1 MMILPTLDH
10 LYADGLSLLDLE
22 KHYVL
27 EDLPGQVRD
36 WRTIL
41 GDLARLKAGWRPDDA
56 ILADAPSLS
65 DWAIVGNLD
74 NNNVAQFVGTVIGHE
89 KFPDY
94 RVVRTSII
102 LALDTRDLRWAR
114 TVGRFYRLL
123 KPEQPWTSM

>member
-22 KHYVL
+22 KHYIL

-56 ILADAPSLS
+56 ILADAPSYLRVIK
-65 DWAIVGNLD
+65 AIHREGVTG
-74 NNNVAQFVGTVIGHE
+74 V
-89 KFPDY
+89 
-94 RVVRTSII
+94 
-102 LALDTRDLRWAR
+102 
-114 TVGRFYRLL
+114 
-123 KPEQPWTSM
+123 